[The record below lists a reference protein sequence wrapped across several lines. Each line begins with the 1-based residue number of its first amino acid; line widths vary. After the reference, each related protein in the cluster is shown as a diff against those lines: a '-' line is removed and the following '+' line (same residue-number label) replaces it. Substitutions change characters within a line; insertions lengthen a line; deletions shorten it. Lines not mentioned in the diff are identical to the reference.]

1 MVSVRCTPAEL
12 YWKPTAQSVP
22 LGVAAMLFRS
32 LCEAPRLGLPTMLHA
47 EPFQSSVS
55 VRSLLN
61 VFWKKLPA
69 AHTASV
75 DSATALRR
83 SAKPLSAIGGVGTTL
98 QAVPF
103 QCKASV
109 STFWTRPTAQISLE
123 LTAAI
128 PCKKLPSA
136 PSFALGTIAQAVPFQ
151 CNVSVRDSAPTT
163 SD

>member
-1 MVSVRCTPAEL
+1 MTHSFHGNCCITTVRCTHAEL

-75 DSATALRR
+75 DIATALRR
-83 SAKPLSAIGGVGTTL
+83 SANPVASIGRL
-98 QAVPF
+98 
-103 QCKASV
+103 
-109 STFWTRPTAQISLE
+109 
-123 LTAAI
+123 
-128 PCKKLPSA
+128 
-136 PSFALGTIAQAVPFQ
+136 
-151 CNVSVRDSAPTT
+151 
-163 SD
+163 